1 MRPNTLLKRAR
12 ELRGWSQARV
22 AEEIGTTALNV
33 GRWERGTSMP
43 YPHFRE
49 KLCILFGKD
58 ARELGLLEMGDGAE
72 EAAITAD
79 EEEALVGTSA
89 EKVVYDPAIP
99 LLPSGNGR
107 LVGRDNLLRQ
117 LKQRLCSDAKPV
129 MVALHGLPGV
139 GKTALAIELAYDQQI
154 RTHFRDG
161 ILWAGPGLDADIP
174 EQLSRWGSIMGVTA
188 ATATGK
194 LDTAENWAR
203 AIRAAIGQRRML
215 LVIDD
220 AWKVEE
226 ALAFQ
231 VGGPRCAYL
240 VTTRYPNLAVQL
252 AAENAQVVP
261 ELTEQDGVALL
272 ERYASEFVK
281 QAPEIA
287 LALVHSVGALP
298 LALTLVGKYLSVQV
312 YSGQPRR
319 LHAAVEHLR
328 DAQARLQLSE
338 ARALA
343 ERHPSLT
350 NGTTLSLQSLIAVSE
365 QLLDEQARSALRALS
380 IFPAKPNSFSEEAAL
395 EVCQV
400 SVETLDS
407 LCDSGLLE
415 SNGPSRYMLHQTISD
430 YGRLLMTD
438 LAASA
443 RLVRYY
449 VRFVET
455 HQNDHIQL
463 ELEMSNIL
471 GALETAHTIHRREEL
486 IRGVCALADFLYV
499 HGLYSL
505 SRKHLTR
512 ARAAAQVLDDHR
524 YMARILFHLG
534 FVEQACGHLVQAEAF
549 LLEGLEL
556 ARLERCEEQI
566 CKFLFSLGGVQDK
579 RGNLTQAEVY
589 FFEGLALARKLDLR
603 EQICYI
609 LTALGVSSGKRG
621 DEDRAE
627 KYFKEGL
634 AIARQLEHQERI
646 ATLLLD
652 LGRVEQERGN
662 YSRAEKYYQECME
675 VARHFGYEMV
685 YAVAHLY
692 LGQTLLK
699 QGRFFQSRRCL
710 QKALTLLR
718 RIGNSFW
725 AVEVLTYLGRL
736 TAIENDEQQAEA
748 YYQEAL
754 DIARR
759 FEHRGNL
766 GTLFEALGALE
777 TQRGNYTQA
786 ENYLRDALK
795 IGREIGMIP
804 LSCLALYAWGE
815 LHLERR
821 RAPEAC
827 QAFEEMLSIVPKGR
841 CEAEAMAL
849 YGLARTALAQHDL
862 HAARHHGKA
871 SLALFA
877 TMGHYRADEVRT
889 WLDTCEAKEQGQ
901 EEKS

>member
-58 ARELGLLEMGDGAE
+58 ARELGLLEMDDETEGMAL
-72 EAAITAD
+72 ASD
-79 EEEALVGTSA
+79 EEVLAETSP

-99 LLPSGNGR
+99 LLPPSSGR
-107 LVGRDNLLRQ
+107 LVGRDHLLKQ
-117 LKQRLCSDAKPV
+117 LKQRLCGDAKPV
-129 MVALHGLPGV
+129 MIALHGLPGV
-139 GKTALAIELAYDQQI
+139 GKTALAIELAYDPQV
-154 RTHFRDG
+154 RAHFRDG
-161 ILWAGPGLDADIP
+161 ILWAGPGLNADIP
-174 EQLSRWGSIMGVTA
+174 EQLSRWGSIMGVTT
-188 ATATGK
+188 ATAVSK

-203 AIRAAIGQRRML
+203 AIRTAIGQRRML
-215 LVIDD
+215 LVVDD

-231 VGGPRCAYL
+231 VGGPHCAYL

-252 AAENAQVVP
+252 AAENALIVP

-272 ERYASEFVK
+272 SRYASEFVR

-287 LALVHSVGALP
+287 QALVHSVGALP

-319 LHAAVEHLR
+319 LHTAVEHLR

-343 ERHPSLT
+343 ERHPSLA
-350 NGTTLSLQSLIAVSE
+350 NGTTLSLQALIAVSE

-380 IFPAKPNSFSEEAAL
+380 LFPAKPNSFSEEAVL
-395 EVCQV
+395 EICQV
-400 SVETLDS
+400 SVETLDA

-415 SNGPSRYMLHQTISD
+415 SNGPSRYMLHQTIAD
-430 YGRLLMTD
+430 YGHLLLSD
-438 LAASA
+438 PGVSE

-449 VRFVET
+449 VHFVET
-455 HQNDHIQL
+455 HQNDHLQL
-463 ELEMSNIL
+463 ELEATNIL
-471 GALETAHTIHRREEL
+471 GALEIAHTTHHRGDL
-486 IRGVCALADFLYV
+486 MRGVCALADFLYV

-505 SRKHLTR
+505 ARKHLTR
-512 ARAAAQVLDDHR
+512 ARAAAQMLDDHI
-524 YMARILFHLG
+524 YLVRILSHLG
-534 FVEQACGHLVQAEAF
+534 AVEQACGHFVQAEAF
-549 LLEGLEL
+549 LLEGLKL
-556 ARLERCEEQI
+556 ARQRHCEEQI
-566 CKFLFSLGGVQDK
+566 CNLLFSLGKVEDG

-589 FFEGLALARKLDLR
+589 FFEGLTLARKLDRR
-603 EQICYI
+603 ETICHL
-609 LTALGVSSGKRG
+609 LTGLGVSSGKRG

-627 KYFKEGL
+627 KYFQEGL
-634 AIARQLEHQERI
+634 VIARQLGHQERI
-646 ATLLLD
+646 GTLLLD

-662 YSRAEKYYQECME
+662 YTRAETYYQEC
-675 VARHFGYEMV
+675 VKVTRHFGYDTLH
-685 YAVAHLY
+685 AVAHSY

-699 QGRFFQSRRCL
+699 QGRFFQSRRHL
-710 QKALTLLR
+710 SKSLEVLR
-718 RIGNSFW
+718 RIGSSFW
-725 AVEVLTYLGRL
+725 TEEVLTFLGRL
-736 TAIENDEQQAEA
+736 AAVENDEQQAEA

-766 GTLFEALGALE
+766 GALFDAMGALE
-777 TQRGNYTQA
+777 TQRGNDTLA
-786 ENYLRDALK
+786 ESYLRDALN
-795 IGREIGMIP
+795 IGRELGMIP
-804 LSCLALYAWGE
+804 LVCTALYSWGE
-815 LHLERR
+815 LHLLRR
-821 RAPEAC
+821 RIAEAC
-827 QAFEEMLSIVPKGR
+827 LAFEEMLSLVPKGR
-841 CEAEAMAL
+841 CESEALAH
-849 YGLARTALAQHDL
+849 YGLARAALAQQDM
-862 HAARHHGKA
+862 HAARHHGEA

-877 TMGHYRADEVRT
+877 TMGHHRADEVRA
-889 WLDTCEAKEQGQ
+889 WLDACIEREQSR
-901 EEKS
+901 EEKI